1 MTTFTFMT
9 PTQVA
14 VLLLRFFSVY
24 MFFDAFVV
32 LTELPTH
39 IYGIYKTEFDFIS
52 AQRKLALGLAL
63 LRLFV
68 YSGIAI
74 SFLVFTRS
82 LAKFFTKGL
91 ESMKHDD
98 VA

>member
-1 MTTFTFMT
+1 MTF
-9 PTQVA
+9 TQVA

-24 MFFDAFVV
+24 LLIDAFAV
-32 LTELPTH
+32 LTELPAH

-52 AQRKLALGLAL
+52 SQRKLALGLAL

-68 YSGIAI
+68 YSGMAI
-74 SFLVFTRS
+74 SFLVFTRP
-82 LAKFFTKGL
+82 LAKYFTKGL
-91 ESMKHDD
+91 EDIKHED